1 MAKKETKPKKKSQT
15 LAIDFDGVIH
25 GYSKGWNGGEIYDPP
40 VEGVAE
46 ALQRFKEEGYKIYI
60 YSTRSNKT
68 FRKTDEPEQ
77 KPLMEAYLKEHNI
90 PFDKIWNF
98 GKPMAH
104 IFIDDRA
111 LKFEGDWKQTT
122 DDVLEYKTWLD
133 KAKEEEE

>member
-40 VEGVAE
+40 VEGVSE
-46 ALQRFKEEGYKIYI
+46 ALHRFKEEGYKIYI

-68 FRKTDEPEQ
+68 FRKTDEPDQ
-77 KPLMEAYLKEHNI
+77 KPLMEAYLKEHHI
-90 PFDKIWNF
+90 PFDKIWTF

-122 DDVLEYKTWLD
+122 NDVLEYKTWLD